1 MWFWGLTSDFGRKDV
16 KNKNDGLQRTQNQPF
31 SLLCFARLGIKVPHA
46 FVVRAYPNP
55 DFGFRGHDDRSL
67 AGGGKRFARGANTP
81 PFAVRTAKDGE
92 PGTRL
97 EEGSRFLLRA
107 DSVLWR

>member
-16 KNKNDGLQRTQNQPF
+16 KIKTMDCKGHKISHLASYA
-31 SLLCFARLGIKVPHA
+31 SLGSGSGVPHA

-67 AGGGKRFARGANTP
+67 AGGGKRVARGANTP

-92 PGTRL
+92 PGTGL
-97 EEGSRFLLRA
+97 EGGSRFLLRA